1 LDEFRLIVT
10 GSREWSD
17 PLSLRAALAALLDTV
32 PRSVTL
38 VVVHGGHENPDYST
52 NADRIAQEWALELE
66 ADGLPVRQDPRPAD
80 WEGPCRSDA
89 PDGGPGCKPGHR
101 VMRRGASVCPA
112 AGPYRNHEMCAAG
125 ADWGLAAL
133 KVGTRSTGTRDCLR
147 RMIMHGIP
155 FEMVIEGSA
164 RGLPEDL
171 VSRAVRR

>member
-1 LDEFRLIVT
+1 MDEFRLIVT

-80 WEGPCRSDA
+80 WEGPCRPDA

-101 VMRRGASVCPA
+101 VMRRGVSICPA

-171 VSRAVRR
+171 VSRTVRR